1 MQGTSTNV
9 STTLDQVEASELE
22 TKLAAWN
29 KLERRVEENL
39 ALVPDIVTL
48 NVGGTTFQT
57 GKGTLL
63 RVDGSYFHA
72 LLGSGLWAPTQEG
85 AYFLDLDPVVFRHV
99 LLFLHTG
106 DVSMVGLT
114 FVERTVFKSMMKSLN
129 LDGLKGWQW
138 HPTDD
143 FTLST
148 DSRTIARSAT
158 STRNVFDVGAVAELP
173 PCGSC
178 RIRVDNVDGP
188 FRIGLGTITEKDDRS
203 RPRRNQCY
211 LYESDGRFFN
221 KNHHV
226 QSSALPNLKTG
237 DVVTIRRAPLR
248 IGFAVND
255 DLPFHV
261 ELVDPSEELVL
272 VVGMYRIGT
281 KLTSVD

>member
-1 MQGTSTNV
+1 MQGTATNV
-9 STTLDQVEASELE
+9 GTTLDQVEASELE
-22 TKLAAWN
+22 TKLVAWN
-29 KLERRVEENL
+29 KLERRVKENL

-57 GKGTLL
+57 AKGTLL

-129 LDGLKGWQW
+129 LDGLQGWQW

-148 DSRTIARSAT
+148 DSRTIARSVT

-173 PCGSC
+173 PSGSS
-178 RIRVDNVDGP
+178 D
-188 FRIGLGTITEKDDRS
+188 LGETNAI
-203 RPRRNQCY
+203 
-211 LYESDGRFFN
+211 YESDGRFFN

-237 DVVTIRRAPLR
+237 DVVTVRRAPLR

-255 DLPFHV
+255 DLPFYV